1 MANQPDFS
9 NLIDKDKYQV
19 FLFKS
24 RAIFPFIF
32 AMHPWFVLNKKGEIS
47 RWEVEFASSY
57 IKHGSRWGYLH
68 ENLCPIF
75 QGTEVITYMDDVF
88 HPATLLGKVEG
99 ELAQKMIDFINS
111 SPEIYKHWNKYHVWG
126 PNSNTF
132 AQWVI
137 NKFPECKWELPDNA
151 YGKNFKFK

>member
-1 MANQPDFS
+1 MYHQPDYS
-9 NLIDKDKYQV
+9 NLIDKSKYQV

-57 IKHGSRWGYLH
+57 RKHGNHWGYLH

-75 QGTEVITYMDDVF
+75 QGTEVITYTDDVF

-99 ELAQKMIDFINS
+99 GEVLKIIEFIS
-111 SPEIYKHWNKYHVWG
+111 KSPETYKNKDRYHIWG
-126 PNSNTF
+126 PNSNTY

-137 NKFPECKWELPDNA
+137 NNFPECKFVLPKNA
-151 YGKNFKFK
+151 YGKNYKLK